1 MKILITGA
9 SGFIGSF
16 LVEEALRKGFDT
28 WAGVRGTSSREY
40 LKDADINFVELNFA
54 DKVVLR
60 QQLQNF
66 KEEHGTWDYIVHA
79 AGATKCR
86 FKRDFYAVNYYGTK
100 HFVDALKSLG
110 MMPKQFIYISTLSVF
125 GAIHEKDYAP
135 ISSADAP
142 KPNTAYGASKLQ
154 SEQYIKSLADVPYVI
169 MRPTGVY
176 GPREKDYF
184 IMAKSIKQHIDFSVG
199 YSRQDITF
207 VYVKDLVKAIFLAI
221 DKQVVRREYFVS
233 DGRVYTSR
241 TFSDLLQHEI
251 GNRFVL
257 HICAPV
263 WFLWI
268 VSLVSTFMARLR
280 GTTTT
285 LNLDKY
291 KILKQRNW
299 QCDIKTLVD
308 ELGYAPDYILDEGVK
323 ETVEWYKKEGWL

>member
-1 MKILITGA
+1 
-9 SGFIGSF
+9 
-16 LVEEALRKGFDT
+16 
-28 WAGVRGTSSREY
+28 
-40 LKDADINFVELNFA
+40 
-54 DKVVLR
+54 
-60 QQLQNF
+60 
-66 KEEHGTWDYIVHA
+66 
-79 AGATKCR
+79 
-86 FKRDFYAVNYYGTK
+86 
-100 HFVDALKSLG
+100 
-110 MMPKQFIYISTLSVF
+110 
-125 GAIHEKDYAP
+125 
-135 ISSADAP
+135 
-142 KPNTAYGASKLQ
+142 
-154 SEQYIKSLADVPYVI
+154 

-184 IMAKSIKQHIDFSVG
+184 IMAKSIKQHVDFSVG

-299 QCDIKTLVD
+299 QCDIKPLVD